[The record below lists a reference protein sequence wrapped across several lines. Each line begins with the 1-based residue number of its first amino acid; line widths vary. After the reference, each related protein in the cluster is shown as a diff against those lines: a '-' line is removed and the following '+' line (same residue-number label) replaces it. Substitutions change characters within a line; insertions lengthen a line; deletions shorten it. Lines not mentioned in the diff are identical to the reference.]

1 VPSAVLRTRAQ
12 MRSCSA
18 IGIPITGPTCA
29 GHGFGPYRSIR
40 GYGVWCPIVCASRGI
55 IPPSPA
61 PALPTCRHGSR
72 QSAKLR
78 RVFYFPWCGL
88 CARFARAAT
97 CRYLRP
103 YFLMRIIH
111 LKPQPVVSCL
121 WAIYEAARLRAR
133 LGEPVLLP
141 KKERPGLDDVRRWHR
156 APSEKLKFGDR
167 EGEASSR
174 LHLSK
179 SNPCTFRT
187 MR

>member
-1 VPSAVLRTRAQ
+1 VPNCLRITRDHF
-12 MRSCSA
+12 A
-18 IGIPITGPTCA
+18 ISSTGA
-29 GHGFGPYRSIR
+29 
-40 GYGVWCPIVCASRGI
+40 AN
-55 IPPSPA
+55 
-61 PALPTCRHGSR
+61 LPTWLSPV
-72 QSAKLR
+72 SKLR

-133 LGEPVLLP
+133 PGEPVLLP

>member
-1 VPSAVLRTRAQ
+1 

-55 IPPSPA
+55 ISPSPA

-72 QSAKLR
+72 QSAN
-78 RVFYFPWCGL
+78 CGEFSIFHG
-88 CARFARAAT
+88 ADYAPDSQGPRPAAT
-97 CRYLRP
+97 YDS

-133 LGEPVLLP
+133 PGEPVLLP